1 MKKILLG
8 FLIVAALSACTGS
21 KEKEMDMPT
30 KVDTLNETVM
40 VNADTLTEIK
50 SELEATQQEADMM
63 AEHMKMVNAFKGTGA
78 TVTKVDDG
86 LHLTL
91 PGDSAFKS
99 GKAVLNDSMK
109 AVLDPIAETLTAY
122 PGADAMI
129 KGHTDSSGSEEAN
142 QKLSEDRAVAVSKY
156 LIGKGIDSSRIG
168 IVGVGSSEPVD
179 DNDTKE
185 GKMANRRVDLT
196 ITY

>member
-21 KEKEMDMPT
+21 KEKVDAPT
-30 KVDTLNETVM
+30 KVQTLSESVM
-40 VNADTLTEIK
+40 ANANTLTEIK
-50 SELEATQQEADMM
+50 SELETAQQEADMM

-99 GKAVLNDSMK
+99 GKAALNDSMK
-109 AVLDPIAETLTAY
+109 AVLDPIVETLTAY
-122 PGADAMI
+122 PEADVVV

-156 LIGKGIDSSRIG
+156 LVGKGIDSSRIG
-168 IVGVGSSEPVD
+168 IVGVGSSEPID

-185 GKMANRRVDLT
+185 GRMANRRVDLT